1 MKVKA
6 TAKVKVKAMLEV
18 EVQVKEKMKA
28 KVRVI
33 VIVCCAGAS
42 SCDIVIACYAGAS
55 SCDIWLPFF
64 VQLLRVSTFH
74 CPHRP
79 KVKVDVDSTS
89 VSSAPIMFI
98 IGLLDLCLIV
108 ALAFALV
115 FALQPLEIGLH
126 FALRVRL
133 QHDLADRAAGGLRQ
147 PAPLAA

>member
-6 TAKVKVKAMLEV
+6 TAKVKVKAVLE
-18 EVQVKEKMKA
+18 KEKMKA

-89 VSSAPIMFI
+89 VSSAPSCVSSASPISV
-98 IGLLDLCLIV
+98 LISV
-108 ALAFALV
+108 SS
-115 FALQPLEIGLH
+115 
-126 FALRVRL
+126 
-133 QHDLADRAAGGLRQ
+133 
-147 PAPLAA
+147 

>member
-1 MKVKA
+1 MKANGKGEGQGEVWRRMVKVKA
-6 TAKVKVKAMLEV
+6 TAKVKVKAVLE
-18 EVQVKEKMKA
+18 KEKMKA

-55 SCDIWLPFF
+55 SCDLWLRTFF

-89 VSSAPIMFI
+89 VSSAPSCVSSASPISV
-98 IGLLDLCLIV
+98 LISV
-108 ALAFALV
+108 SS
-115 FALQPLEIGLH
+115 
-126 FALRVRL
+126 
-133 QHDLADRAAGGLRQ
+133 
-147 PAPLAA
+147 